1 MRNGQ
6 TLAIYRIWPR
16 RSRRKIDLSRS
27 INEKRGYMLNA
38 ERPTLQG
45 EILSV
50 THSARSC
57 RLVIELQGA
66 PEMTAMLMK
75 EATVKIG
82 LAEHAVILAKPSAK
96 HLTLAV
102 CPNGACDLTD
112 CTLPISS

>member
-1 MRNGQ
+1 
-6 TLAIYRIWPR
+6 
-16 RSRRKIDLSRS
+16 
-27 INEKRGYMLNA
+27 MLNA

-75 EATVKIG
+75 EAAVKIG
-82 LAEHAVILAKPSAK
+82 LTENAVVLAKPSAQ

-102 CPNGACDLTD
+102 CPQGACDLTA
-112 CTLPISS
+112 CALPLSS